1 MLFGQIDHFFLWSA
15 ELPAVTMPLIDSQD
29 LYVDISNIAD
39 LAYSIKTDRIWYKMT
54 NYGQAAGSDFQ
65 AAFFRLHPTFR
76 PLMELF
82 DCLPGA
88 FFYAKDAE
96 SRFVHVN
103 RANQAIYDVPSEEP
117 LLGKTDRDFHPPA
130 LAEAYIAED
139 QRVIASRKACQ
150 NQVWLVP
157 YLHGPLQWFV
167 SSKAPMV
174 DSAGQVVGIA
184 GVMYPIETPAEEQAR
199 FGRLGPAIREIES
212 RFSEEFAMSELAERC
227 GLSSTHFNR
236 LFRDLLRMSP
246 SDYLL
251 ALRIQEAR
259 RLLAMTSKSIAEVA
273 FATGFYDQSHFTKRF
288 RRATG
293 MTPSEYRH
301 SFG

>member
-1 MLFGQIDHFFLWSA
+1 MTSRNLYA
-15 ELPAVTMPLIDSQD
+15 E
-29 LYVDISNIAD
+29 ISIGRRW
-39 LAYSIKTDRIWYKMT
+39 LYSIICPPDWYPLT
-54 NYGQAAGSDFQ
+54 IRQPSTGADFQ
-65 AAFFRLHPTFR
+65 AEFFRQHPTLR
-76 PLMELF
+76 SLMDLF
-82 DCLPGA
+82 DCVPGT
-88 FFYAKDAE
+88 FFYAKDTA

-103 RANQAIYDVPSEEP
+103 RANQAIYGVTGEDP

-139 QRVIASRKACQ
+139 QRVISSCKACL

-167 SSKAPMV
+167 SSKTPLT
-174 DSAGQVVGIA
+174 DDTGHVVGIA
-184 GVMYPIETPAEEQAR
+184 GVMYPIETPDEEQAR
-199 FGRLGPAIREIES
+199 FGRLGPAIREIEE
-212 RFSEEFAMSELAERC
+212 RFSEEFSMSELAQRC

-246 SDYLL
+246 SDYVL

-259 RLLAMTSKSIAEVA
+259 RMLAMTSKSVAEVA

-288 RRATG
+288 RQATG